1 MLYLFNDDN
10 QDVDDNDDDS
20 YAYVLHDDLYLFI
33 RIIIIFYSFIVVH
46 S

>member
-20 YAYVLHDDLYLFI
+20 YAYVLHDDLY
-33 RIIIIFYSFIVVH
+33 
-46 S
+46 